1 MLYVFVNSDKKQV
14 FYATYDD
21 GRKSDYL
28 KLHQKFKYHYTY
40 FSEITV
46 YEEIEENDD

>member
-1 MLYVFVNSDKKQV
+1 MLYVFVNSDTKKI
-14 FYATYDD
+14 FLA
-21 GRKSDYL
+21 
-28 KLHQKFKYHYTY
+28 TY